1 MKSNAKH
8 SVALIAPSDYESA
21 TSYIALAST
30 LKSLGLVDG
39 NIHVLASYEHRETL
53 KDASLSH
60 IPIIGDNVEEQL
72 KSSKHINDAIAK
84 NDYERLVEL
93 TRNKCRN
100 VAKSHCHS
108 IMNFLEHHPP
118 SFLIDGTAN
127 GYFGSYALK
136 KLRIP
141 SARVHLNPTDEYQ
154 TTSYDESYNLS
165 WKQLDHAMKQDLSY
179 QSLSQDHLASVPVI
193 GRGELDI
200 LTFSDLLNFIHK
212 YTPEEETIREKE
224 MNPTNKVSES
234 LWKIIPNRIYAE
246 TKILADTIINLF
258 IDDDIVTKD
267 FPDYV
272 ILPEQSI

>member
-1 MKSNAKH
+1 MKTNSKH
-8 SVALIAPSDYESA
+8 SIALILPSDYESA

-53 KDASLSH
+53 RDASLSH
-60 IPIIGDNVEEQL
+60 IPIIGENVEEQL

-108 IMNFLEHHPP
+108 IMNFLEHYPP
-118 SFLIDGTAN
+118 SLLIDGTTN
-127 GYFGSYALK
+127 GYFGTYALK
-136 KLRIP
+136 KMLIP
-141 SARVHLNPTDEYQ
+141 STRVHLKPTDEYQ
-154 TTSYDESYNLS
+154 TTSFDESYTLS

-179 QSLSQDHLASVPVI
+179 ESLSQDHIVSVPVI

-212 YTPEEETIREKE
+212 YTPRKETIREKE
-224 MNPTNKVSES
+224 QMHSTNKVSGS
-234 LWKIIPNRIYAE
+234 MWKLIPSRIYAE
-246 TKILADTIINLF
+246 TKVLADTIINLF
-258 IDDDIVTKD
+258 IEDDTVTKD

-272 ILPEQSI
+272 IPEQSI